1 MGGVPV
7 KHHTHGK
14 VGRRR
19 SHLSLGKSYLIA
31 CPKCGAAKKTHEYCP
46 NCGYYKG
53 RQIVDVLAKLSKKEK
68 KTREKELKK

>member
-19 SHLSLGKSYLIA
+19 SHLA
-31 CPKCGAAKKTHEYCP
+31 
-46 NCGYYKG
+46 
-53 RQIVDVLAKLSKKEK
+53 
-68 KTREKELKK
+68 LKKKRLLVCKNCAGPKEAHRVCRQCGSK